1 MYDLPKIKYED
12 IYSNPLVLLKCE
24 DFEIYKCGP
33 LFEVVLY
40 ILKECLLANKNQM
53 ENLIIDSHLLV
64 ISEVKTN
71 QFIIKSIKERQEL
84 KNSLVSI
91 QETGVIQILLDFIP
105 LIEARAN
112 ELVSREIKCL
122 ICGFIHQ
129 MFIENT
135 NLAELVHFQGYSKKM
150 MPILVRG
157 VPSMHIC
164 LDFVPKLLSHSDIDK
179 QIFAINLIAELCQEY
194 PIVKTYNGVKLAINV
209 ANTLLQS
216 KWFVEFSARNK
227 SRERFFTVTKHGITF
242 NFLHFRQLFCTLKIC
257 V

>member
-1 MYDLPKIKYED
+1 M
-12 IYSNPLVLLKCE
+12 
-24 DFEIYKCGP
+24 
-33 LFEVVLY
+33 
-40 ILKECLLANKNQM
+40 LLAN
-53 ENLIIDSHLLV
+53 
-64 ISEVKTN
+64 
-71 QFIIKSIKERQEL
+71 QFNIIKSIKERQEL
-84 KNSLVSI
+84 KNSLLSI

-105 LIEARAN
+105 LIEARTN
-112 ELVSREIKCL
+112 ELISREIKCV

-150 MPILVRG
+150 MSILVRG

-216 KWFVEFSARNK
+216 KNTTINIIWVPSIFNMIQIIFKALTYDERRDFFSRIQSALIIFYTKLPPLTQECMYLIIHAVQTRSVEVDNLPPLVVA
-227 SRERFFTVTKHGITF
+227 
-242 NFLHFRQLFCTLKIC
+242 
-257 V
+257 